1 MGLMYIDMNK
11 YLVTRHVN
19 IYLYSILE
27 SKHFHLLRIIYKTY
41 QSETFNRTLLFFF
54 RCILL
59 ISVYVFLTAVL
70 RSAYNDTA
78 VLRSCILFLYKPEYI
93 FF

>member
-1 MGLMYIDMNK
+1 MVLMYIDMNK

-54 RCILL
+54 I
-59 ISVYVFLTAVL
+59 VYYSFKIMYFLTAVL
-70 RSAYNDTA
+70 RTAYNNTA
-78 VLRSCILFLYKPEYI
+78 VLRSCILFFYNPEYFI
-93 FF
+93 F